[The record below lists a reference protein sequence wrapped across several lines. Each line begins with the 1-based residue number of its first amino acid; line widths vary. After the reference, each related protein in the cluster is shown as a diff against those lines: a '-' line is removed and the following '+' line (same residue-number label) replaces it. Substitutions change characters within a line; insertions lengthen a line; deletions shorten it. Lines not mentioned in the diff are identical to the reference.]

1 MKRISY
7 IIIIGTL
14 ISTAGYFL
22 IFARNAEEPNKAAG
36 LAYTTIQ
43 LRDLTQYVTATGVIK
58 PQVGSEVKVGAQV
71 SGIVKDLY
79 VEIGSKVVRNQ
90 LLAVIDA
97 GAYQAKTDETA
108 AQIENASTEKKYA
121 ELDFQRY
128 KNLYNKNAVT
138 RQEFEAA
145 SRKYDLACAGF
156 NQAKANFDYA
166 KLQLDYTKI
175 FSPINGVVSSVATQE
190 GETVAANFTS
200 PTFVTIINLDRL
212 ELWAYVDEA
221 DIGKVAKGQKV
232 TFFVDTYS
240 GQSFEGVVKT
250 IHPDAEIQN
259 NVVNYIVV
267 VTIKNLERFTL
278 RPQMDA
284 TASLYTQCK
293 KDVLV
298 VPKKSV
304 QFDESGKKFVTLLIN
319 GNPTKRFVTTG
330 ISDEKNYEVTS
341 GLMPGDKVI
350 LN

>member
-1 MKRISY
+1 MKRISS
-7 IIIIGTL
+7 IIIIVIL

-22 IFARNAEEPNKAAG
+22 IFARNSEEPNKAG
-36 LAYTTIQ
+36 YAYTTIQ

-97 GAYQAKTDETA
+97 GVYRAKTAETA
-108 AQIENASTEKKYA
+108 AQIENASAEKKYA

-128 KNLYNKNAVT
+128 KTLYDQNTVT
-138 RQEFEAA
+138 RQQFEAA
-145 SRKYDLACAGF
+145 SRKYDLACANF
-156 NQAKANFDYA
+156 NQAKANYDYA

-200 PTFVTIINLDRL
+200 PTFVTIINLERL

-221 DIGKVAKGQKV
+221 DIGKVAKGQRV
-232 TFFVDTYS
+232 TFFVDTYP

-267 VTIKNLERFTL
+267 VTIKNLEVFTL

-284 TASLYTQCK
+284 TASVYTQYK

-304 QFDESGKKFVTLLIN
+304 QFDESGKKFVNLLIN